1 MVLFGTT
8 WGIFSYN
15 LLCSVTFFEQDK
27 DRDLQNVASKVIE
40 ISIFRAANL
49 KKKD

>member
-1 MVLFGTT
+1 MVRFGTN

-15 LLCSVTFFEQDK
+15 LLYSVTFFEQDK
-27 DRDLQNVASKVIE
+27 DINLQKYID

-49 KKKD
+49 KKD